1 MNALRDGY
9 FTLNDA
15 AYSIEQNAVHIASV
29 YITPPTNANEDVTD
43 ENSAGE
49 EEDDIQRMIARQL
62 LAEAEI
68 RLPNEECGN
77 VS

>member
-15 AYSIEQNAVHIASV
+15 AYFIEENAVHSASV

-43 ENSAGE
+43 EDSAGE
-49 EEDDIQRMIARQL
+49 EEDDIQRMSARQL